1 MSASRNSRSR
11 GPPAPEPCGVSML
24 LLEWLET
31 QFNHL
36 AEGLTGVQQS
46 VEAEATLETAPYWY
60 CPGAATLART
70 ADVAD
75 CLDSSEKCAQ
85 RTGAQREQ
93 EASFVR
99 QDQRLSCCAV
109 PILHSSGSS
118 VPMCRTACALKKTR
132 AEAQNSTHT
141 IDTPSNRLCG
151 VFCGE
156 LHLAQVYH
164 AIHATAVAR
173 CGCGEASKSRVA

>member
-1 MSASRNSRSR
+1 
-11 GPPAPEPCGVSML
+11 ML

-46 VEAEATLETAPYWY
+46 VEAEATLETAPLWY

-75 CLDSSEKCAQ
+75 CLDSSEKGAQ

-99 QDQRLSCCAV
+99 QDQRLSRCAV

-118 VPMCRTACALKKTR
+118 VPMRRTIRRTAMRRTACALKKTR